1 MLKAPGI
8 AHVSQIIILNSA
20 KILLKIRLLQR
31 CAVKRSVKTP
41 KKPFMGVTF
50 ALPNFLGRHAGLA
63 AGEIS
68 KSNNK

>member
-1 MLKAPGI
+1 MVR
-8 AHVSQIIILNSA
+8 VSRVIISFDA
-20 KILLKIRLLQR
+20 KFLLKTSLLQG
-31 CAVKRSVKTP
+31 CAWKRSVKTP
-41 KKPFMGVTF
+41 EKPFRGVTF